1 MAIVD
6 IHLRLVALLP
16 FYNYMF
22 PSAYHLLPFR
32 VSSIL
37 NTIDKFIAAKSF
49 VFVEEFDKFV
59 YNMRFL
65 GNDFILN
72 YMIPNLYYAP
82 TVYITFLYY
91 VDFMKYQYS
100 YFEI

>member
-22 PSAYHLLPFR
+22 SSTYHLLPFR

-49 VFVEEFDKFV
+49 LCAGAFDKFV
-59 YNMRFL
+59 YNMKFL
-65 GNDFILN
+65 GNDLILN
-72 YMIPNLYYAP
+72 YMIPNLY
-82 TVYITFLYY
+82 L
-91 VDFMKYQYS
+91 
-100 YFEI
+100 

>member
-22 PSAYHLLPFR
+22 PSAYHLLPR
-32 VSSIL
+32 VF
-37 NTIDKFIAAKSF
+37 NTQTIDKFIAAKSF

-72 YMIPNLYYAP
+72 YMIPNLY
-82 TVYITFLYY
+82 L
-91 VDFMKYQYS
+91 
-100 YFEI
+100 

>member
-72 YMIPNLYYAP
+72 YMIPNLY
-82 TVYITFLYY
+82 L
-91 VDFMKYQYS
+91 
-100 YFEI
+100 